1 MDSHETPVQ
10 PGDRNLLSK
19 HWKSFDVA
27 LSTAENMLN
36 NHVTKELKC
45 FGPRPRLIWEVYAG
59 ESRMSQI
66 AETLGC
72 QVEVFGYETGWDFDY
87 PSHRR
92 TLLKKLDEEM
102 PDEVYL
108 APRCGLW
115 SPMQSINALTPEKRE
130 ELSIQRQQHHDVH
143 LQFCKVIYIRQVRD
157 GRHAHLEQPQAALS
171 WKTKALSRLPGHRVT
186 FDQCRYGAC
195 CLDKDGTWRLVKKS
209 TSLQTS
215 KRAVAQAM
223 TLRCDCGHQHC
234 QLEGQMPGFGRART
248 SYLEDYQPTL
258 AAVLASCLATPEVP
272 TAWDT
277 AFAVNEEKAIHGQII
292 QLMTD
297 HKAEAVRAVQ
307 RLHRNLGHPT
317 TIALVEML
325 ESTEELPRPS

>member
-1 MDSHETPVQ
+1 
-10 PGDRNLLSK
+10 
-19 HWKSFDVA
+19 
-27 LSTAENMLN
+27 
-36 NHVTKELKC
+36 
-45 FGPRPRLIWEVYAG
+45 
-59 ESRMSQI
+59 
-66 AETLGC
+66 
-72 QVEVFGYETGWDFDY
+72 
-87 PSHRR
+87 
-92 TLLKKLDEEM
+92 
-102 PDEVYL
+102 
-108 APRCGLW
+108 
-115 SPMQSINALTPEKRE
+115 MQSINALTPEKRE

-223 TLRCDCGHQHC
+223 TLRCDRGHQHC

-258 AAVLASCLATPEVP
+258 AAVLASCLAAPEVP